1 MNIKFNTNQTPISNS
16 WKNNALN
23 NQQSL
28 VSKLMGTKITKGS
41 SVVLDLSDDG
51 LAKSKNMNVGSNAR
65 MHQGNVYKKSSVEDV
80 MKYLENT
87 DDAIVYDISDGV
99 LYLDKVN
106 MSCNIKDLKNAMNHN
121 SPKTVEVKDNSISFD
136 DKSYYKFS
144 GSGGKEHTVLSFGGK
159 LTDLFSDGY
168 DKEEDDYMH
177 FWNSIAQKDPTY
189 VPSQYSNAE
198 VRKRLADAG
207 IKTGFFDISI
217 GNNKTTQFLSQGKY
231 SSAVYSKEQYDD
243 YYYNHIQ
250 SGNLTRKYEAGTVIK
265 IAGED
270 YTVDDNGKIDVPY
283 GVDIWD
289 IEYPD
294 NSNVKK

>member
-1 MNIKFNTNQTPISNS
+1 MNIKFNANQTPINNS
-16 WKNNALN
+16 WKNNALR

-28 VSKLMGTKITKGS
+28 VSKLMGTKTTKGS

-121 SPKTVEVKDNSISFD
+121 SPKTVDIKDNSISFD
-136 DKSYYKFS
+136 DKSYYRFED
-144 GSGGKEHTVLSFGGK
+144 GSGKEHKVLSFGGR

-168 DKEEDDYMH
+168 DQDEDDYMN
-177 FWNSIAQKDPTY
+177 FWNCMARKDPTF
-189 VPSQYSNAE
+189 VPSEYSNGE

-217 GNNKTTQFLSQGKY
+217 GKNKTTQFLSQGKN
-231 SSAVYSKEQYDD
+231 SSAVYSKEQYDE
-243 YYYNHIQ
+243 YYHNHIQ
-250 SGNLTRKYEAGTVIK
+250 SGNLTRKYEPGTVIK

-270 YTVDDNGKIDVPY
+270 YTIDDKGKIDVPY

-294 NSNVKK
+294 KSNIKK